1 MLMLILMLMLSRLV
15 DEHISRGTDTDVDA
29 GAYDDADQ
37 PSAYRLTIYRYANIV
52 CFSKYR

>member
-1 MLMLILMLMLSRLV
+1 MKFTQKVFKIFKV
-15 DEHISRGTDTDVDA
+15 DIDNSSYE
-29 GAYDDADQ
+29 Q